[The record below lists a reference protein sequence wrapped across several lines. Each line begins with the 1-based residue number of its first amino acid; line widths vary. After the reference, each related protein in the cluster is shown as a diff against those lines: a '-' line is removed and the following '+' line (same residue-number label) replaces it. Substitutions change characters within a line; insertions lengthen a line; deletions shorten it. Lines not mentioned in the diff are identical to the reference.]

1 MRHELDGWRS
11 TQSRAADGAIESDER
26 VRAAAPVVDRSE
38 AGARAL
44 GDRYWRE
51 VASASHGVV
60 RRRRTHDSVEL
71 RLFGRGP
78 CLLRFGPVETTYG
91 TDHTC
96 CRYPIRGG
104 LLARRP
110 GGSLTL
116 SQTGADR
123 PEFRAAVQG
132 FAPRLGSRPYERIQR
147 RLHLAISRRYFRRL
161 IEEAR
166 T

>member
-11 TQSRAADGAIESDER
+11 TQSRGADGTIESDER
-26 VRAAAPVVDRSE
+26 VRADAPVVDRSE

-44 GDRYWRE
+44 GHQYWRE
-51 VASASHGVV
+51 VASASHGLV
-60 RRRRTHDSVEL
+60 RGRRTHDGVEL
-71 RLFGRGP
+71 RLLGRGP
-78 CLLRFGPVETTYG
+78 CLLRFGPVETAYG

-110 GGSLTL
+110 SGSLTL

-123 PEFRAAVQG
+123 PELRAAVQG
-132 FAPRLGSRPYERIQR
+132 FVPRLGSRPYERIQR

-161 IEEAR
+161 LEEAR